1 MNDDLVM
8 VRHDKFDNI
17 VKLVSGSMDD
27 DLVMVRHVSQI
38 VPIVVGWIAGQLE
51 RRRSNER

>member
-1 MNDDLVM
+1 
-8 VRHDKFDNI
+8 
-17 VKLVSGSMDD
+17 MDD

-38 VPIVVGWIAGQLE
+38 VPIVVGWIAAHIE